1 MLLVS
6 FGYMSFLGFV
16 LASGTKKTSLCNF
29 AEARL
34 LFWPVDQQMELSY
47 SAINAP
53 CA

>member
-1 MLLVS
+1 MRNIVQLIDNQIS
-6 FGYMSFLGFV
+6 P
-16 LASGTKKTSLCNF
+16 ASGTKKTSLCNF

>member
-1 MLLVS
+1 MQQYATEKEFRPRVRKKR
-6 FGYMSFLGFV
+6 
-16 LASGTKKTSLCNF
+16 ASAI

-47 SAINAP
+47 SAIGAP